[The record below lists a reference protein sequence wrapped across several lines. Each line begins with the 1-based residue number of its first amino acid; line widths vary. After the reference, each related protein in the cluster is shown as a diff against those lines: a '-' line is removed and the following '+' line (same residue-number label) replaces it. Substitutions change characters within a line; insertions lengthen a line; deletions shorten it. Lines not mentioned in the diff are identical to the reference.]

1 MEFDSTCAFG
11 SIFKLIFSYERLKVH
26 NMSSILRTSHM
37 TSSMAIAAVAAA
49 ATAAAETATIT
60 CKNLEESYDTNE

>member
-1 MEFDSTCAFG
+1 
-11 SIFKLIFSYERLKVH
+11 
-26 NMSSILRTSHM
+26 MSSILRTSHM

>member
-1 MEFDSTCAFG
+1 
-11 SIFKLIFSYERLKVH
+11 
-26 NMSSILRTSHM
+26 
-37 TSSMAIAAVAAA
+37 MAIAAVAAA